1 MISYSVVDV
10 ANQCR
15 AVEVVGELNHPQ
27 RRTLPCLEKSLQ
39 HRQWMA
45 FGKAERLSQAL
56 TTELGSTPVEIS
68 CEKGYVDVQL
78 DGLNGACV
86 MMEKWAIQWE
96 NEMGSQNWRVSDD
109 HEEQRYQSAQSKF
122 L

>member
-39 HRQWMA
+39 HQQWMA
-45 FGKAERLSQAL
+45 FVKAEGLSRAL
-56 TTELGSTPVEIS
+56 TTELGSTPDEIS

-78 DGLNGACV
+78 DGLDEVNAT
-86 MMEKWAIQWE
+86 MEKWAIRQE
-96 NEMGSQNWRVSDD
+96 NEVGSQNWRVSDD
-109 HEEQRYQSAQSKF
+109 HEEQRYQSVQSKY